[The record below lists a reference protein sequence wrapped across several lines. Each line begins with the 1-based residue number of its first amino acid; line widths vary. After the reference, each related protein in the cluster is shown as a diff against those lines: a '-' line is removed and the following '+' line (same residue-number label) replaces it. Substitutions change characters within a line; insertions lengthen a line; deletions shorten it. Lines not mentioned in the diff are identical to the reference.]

1 MDKRESTMENMV
13 DLFKKSYLGKR
24 VLVTGHTGFKGVW
37 LLEWLDMLGAE
48 VMGVSIDIPTEPSHF
63 KLINSAKR
71 IKDCRVD
78 VRNFKEIDSLIKE
91 FCPDIIF
98 HLAAQPLVK
107 KSFEEPLETHTANVI
122 GTLNI
127 LEAIRINEIDFGVII
142 TSDKAYKNVEW
153 KYGYRE
159 SDELGGDDPYSASK
173 GAAEL
178 LIRSYQESYFNNSN
192 KSKVVAVRAGN
203 VIGGGDWAKDRI
215 VPDITR
221 SWGEN
226 KPVIIRNPLSTRP
239 WQHVLEPLSGYLLC
253 GSHLI
258 QGKNIAEA
266 YNFGPKSELNA
277 TVEELI
283 GLMDNYWPAC
293 AGWKDDSRGEIFK
306 ESRLLKL
313 SCDLALADLNWTP
326 TLELDETIKMTAE
339 WYLNYSEN
347 NSSLHELTKR
357 QIAEYCSLALKR
369 TNYVEK

>member
-1 MDKRESTMENMV
+1 MDKQESTLENMV

-24 VLVTGHTGFKGVW
+24 ILVTGHTGFKGVW
-37 LLEWLDMLGAE
+37 LLEWLDMLGAD
-48 VMGVSIDIPTEPSHF
+48 VMGISIDVPTEPSHF
-63 KLINSAKR
+63 ELINSSKR
-71 IKDCRVD
+71 IKDYRVD
-78 VRNFKEIDSLIKE
+78 VRNFKEVDNLIKE

-127 LEAIRINEIDFGVII
+127 LEAIRVNEIKFGVII

-159 SDELGGDDPYSASK
+159 SDELGGYDPYSASK

-178 LIRSYQESYFNNSN
+178 IIRSYQDTYFNSSN

-203 VIGGGDWAKDRI
+203 VIGGGDWAQDRI
-215 VPDITR
+215 IPDITR
-221 SWGEN
+221 SWAEN
-226 KPVIIRNPLSTRP
+226 KPVVIRNPLSTRP

-253 GSHLI
+253 GSYLI
-258 QGKNIAEA
+258 QGNNIAEA
-266 YNFGPKSELNA
+266 YNFGPKPELNA

-283 GLMDNYWPAC
+283 GLMEKYWPAC
-293 AGWKDDSRGEIFK
+293 TGWKDDSRGEIFK

-326 TLELDETIKMTAE
+326 TLNLEETIKMTAD
-339 WYLNYSEN
+339 WYMNYKDSN
-347 NSSLHELTKR
+347 ISVHDLTKR
-357 QIAEYCSLALKR
+357 QIVKYCSLALKR
-369 TNYVEK
+369 TNYIQ